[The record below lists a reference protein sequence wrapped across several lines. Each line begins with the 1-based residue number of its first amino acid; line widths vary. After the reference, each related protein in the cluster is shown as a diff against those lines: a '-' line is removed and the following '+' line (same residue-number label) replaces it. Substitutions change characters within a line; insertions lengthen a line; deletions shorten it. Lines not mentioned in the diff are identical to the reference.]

1 LYTQWLVLTH
11 SCRSQILAIQRFK
24 VFYLRN
30 LAIILS
36 LFCPVFAHAS
46 DPGLTWG
53 TAWTINVHE
62 QYCSLTRSYRISV
75 PSDPARRG
83 FLSETIYNGA
93 SLQFS
98 GNAEIISD
106 DANADDLGGM
116 QFYLTISAADWPV
129 ETEKLI
135 IAADIGGINVV
146 PFVSPKTGEH
156 SFVLDPDRALLV
168 YRQFMDSDSVDFTLY
183 FSNDETRQFSVRS
196 RIKGRFKLWAAMFQ
210 TCIREN
216 RDQRR

>member
-1 LYTQWLVLTH
+1 V
-11 SCRSQILAIQRFK
+11 IQRFK

-30 LAIILS
+30 LVIIFS

-46 DPGLTWG
+46 DPGLNWG
-53 TAWTINVHE
+53 TAWTINVFE
-62 QYCSLTRSYRISV
+62 QYCSLIRSYRISV

-83 FLSETIYNGA
+83 FLSGTIYNGA
-93 SLQFS
+93 SLRFT

-156 SFVLDPDRALLV
+156 NFVLDPDRALLA
-168 YRQFMDSDSVDFTLY
+168 YQQFMDSGAVQFTLY

-196 RIKGRFKLWAAMFQ
+196 LPKGRFKLWAAMFQ

-216 RDQRR
+216 RDQLR